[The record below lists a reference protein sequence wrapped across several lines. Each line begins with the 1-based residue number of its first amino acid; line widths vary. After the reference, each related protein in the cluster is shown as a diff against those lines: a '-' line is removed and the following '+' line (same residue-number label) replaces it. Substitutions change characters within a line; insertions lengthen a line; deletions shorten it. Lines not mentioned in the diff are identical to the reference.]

1 MYTRQFSF
9 FEKLA
14 SPEAPAPSRPVRS
27 TSSKPAVSINAKAV
41 YVGLVQDREWLAS
54 QWEALHVWLLKRH
67 LGMRACPPTQIAE
80 RADILAW
87 MEPPLTHQRPAAL
100 SFQACVAV
108 YDPRIDADDFR
119 RAVLGQY
126 RQVLTRRTATVS
138 PS

>member
-1 MYTRQFSF
+1 MQFSL
-9 FEKLA
+9 FEVPA
-14 SPEAPAPSRPVRS
+14 TPERVRSAPS
-27 TSSKPAVSINAKAV
+27 KPPVSIDAKAV
-41 YVGLVQDREWLAS
+41 YVSFVQDRKWLVS
-54 QWEALHVWLLKRH
+54 QWESLHVWLLRRY
-67 LGMRACPPTQIAE
+67 LRMLVCPLTQIAE

-87 MEPPLTHQRPAAL
+87 IEAPLTHQMPAAL